1 MLSKASSKGLHDFL
15 GFKGKIALSTVM
27 PDEFIDKL
35 RLEDY
40 FRLIRDLRPDATMIP
55 DNYTY
60 IDDPLF
66 LSWSQTIHLVSFAN
80 DFLKLNIPI
89 IGLVKGANL
98 LQMDWAIKKQVEMG
112 YVSFA
117 MPARELFEEGSL
129 GYFLPYVL
137 KILKNSSIDFELLV
151 YGVGRKQKHKGIS
164 YSNLSWFIEA
174 KYGHYFKNGFPYS
187 LNDPEIRFEECNCK
201 ACNGLMPQE
210 LLDLWIDAEEACM
223 KILIV
228 HNLLDLSK

>member
-1 MLSKASSKGLHDFL
+1 
-15 GFKGKIALSTVM
+15 M
-27 PDEFIDKL
+27 PDELIDRL

-66 LSWSQTIHLVSFAN
+66 LSWSQTIRLVSFAN
-80 DFLKLNIPI
+80 DFLKLNIPV

-129 GYFLPYVL
+129 GYFLPHVL
-137 KILKNSSIDFELLV
+137 KILKNNSIDFELLV
-151 YGVGRKQKHKGIS
+151 YGVGRKQKYKGIS

-174 KYGHYFKNGFPYS
+174 KHGLYFKNGFPYL
-187 LNDPEIRFEECNCK
+187 LNDPEIRFEGCTCK

>member
-1 MLSKASSKGLHDFL
+1 
-15 GFKGKIALSTVM
+15 M
-27 PDEFIDKL
+27 PDEFIDRL

-66 LSWSQTIHLVSFAN
+66 LSWSQTIRLVSFAN
-80 DFLKLNIPI
+80 DFLKLNIPV

-117 MPARELFEEGSL
+117 IPARELFEEGSL
-129 GYFLPYVL
+129 GYFLPHVL
-137 KILKNSSIDFELLV
+137 KILKNNSIDFELLV
-151 YGVGRKQKHKGIS
+151 YGVGRKQKYKGIS

-174 KYGHYFKNGFPYS
+174 KHGLYFKNGFPYL
-187 LNDPEIRFEECNCK
+187 LNDPEIRFEGCTCK